1 MHRLW
6 LIGLREFKAYVAT
19 FSFWTALAVGPVL
32 MLIAAGLLAATSGP
46 PIPLRIVVVAPDAAL
61 SADASA
67 ALADLDDL
75 LGRPVMIADEGQTRV
90 RLTRTDTGVAAKI
103 DGEPLAEPVRRVF
116 QAELSRRMALRA
128 LGGAGVSETPVRL
141 EKAPPAAK
149 ADPEAGARFGLVFM
163 LWLTLTGSLG
173 MLLQAV
179 VRERANRALDSLMA
193 AAQPVEI
200 VFGKLLGVGAVSLLV
215 LTAWVGTASALG
227 GLMPPAATGPLSGV
241 MGALG
246 DPMLIAQAAGLYVL
260 TYVMYGS
267 VTIALGARAQDVAS
281 AQNLSRPMFGVL
293 LVAFFAALASAM
305 GMIQTLSWMIWA
317 PPLTPFML
325 LLTPTASLTMGVRL
339 AALGLTALAALGCG
353 WIAARSLAAPS
364 TKAVF
369 RRDVSARAG

>member
-19 FSFWTALAVGPVL
+19 FSFWIALAVGPVL
-32 MLIAAGLLAATSGP
+32 MLIAAGLLTATASP
-46 PIPLRIVVVAPDAAL
+46 PAPLRIVVVAPDAAL
-61 SADASA
+61 GADAAA

-75 LGRPVMIADEGQTRV
+75 IGRPVMIADEGQTRV
-90 RLTRTDTGVAAKI
+90 RLTRTAAGVEAKV
-103 DGEPLAEPVRRVF
+103 DGQPLAEPVRRVF
-116 QAELSRRMALRA
+116 QAELSRRMTLRA
-128 LGGAGVSETPVRL
+128 MGGAGASEMPVHL
-141 EKAPPAAK
+141 DKAAPPAK

-241 MGALG
+241 MSALG

-305 GMIQTLSWMIWA
+305 GASPALSWMIWV

-325 LLTPTASLTMGVRL
+325 LLAPSASLSMGVQL
-339 AALGLTALAALGCG
+339 AALVLTAVSALGCG
-353 WIAARSLAAPS
+353 WLAARSLAAPANKS
-364 TKAVF
+364 SF
-369 RRDVSARAG
+369 RREANAL